1 MDMMN
6 TLFNSQSEQERRLE
20 YLSGLLN
27 SKTSLFE
34 LKIFSAIDYIL
45 SKWKKTNKKVLDER
59 VKTTIRSQKYF
70 AISALLI
77 IL

>member
-1 MDMMN
+1 MLILWLDFKAMDMMN

-45 SKWKKTNKKVLDER
+45 SKWKKRTKRCLMSV
-59 VKTTIRSQKYF
+59 
-70 AISALLI
+70 
-77 IL
+77 

>member
-1 MDMMN
+1 VSVGFSLAFILILMLILWLDFKAMDMMN

-45 SKWKKTNKKVLDER
+45 SKWKKNE
-59 VKTTIRSQKYF
+59 QKG
-70 AISALLI
+70 A
-77 IL
+77 

>member
-1 MDMMN
+1 MAFILILMLILWLDFKAMDMMN

-45 SKWKKTNKKVLDER
+45 SKWKKNE
-59 VKTTIRSQKYF
+59 QKG
-70 AISALLI
+70 A
-77 IL
+77 